1 MIENDQQYERQN
13 EQQNEQHQVET
24 VSSNVEPVSTECNI
38 VSNKPLTGAE
48 KYAQKLAIKQRI
60 QELTCELE
68 SLKI

>member
-13 EQQNEQHQVET
+13 EQQQVET

-48 KYAQKLAIKQRI
+48 KYA
-60 QELTCELE
+60 
-68 SLKI
+68 

>member
-24 VSSNVEPVSTECNI
+24 VSSNVEPVRTECNI

-48 KYAQKLAIKQRI
+48 KYA
-60 QELTCELE
+60 
-68 SLKI
+68 

>member
-24 VSSNVEPVSTECNI
+24 VSSNVEPVSTESNI

-48 KYAQKLAIKQRI
+48 KYA
-60 QELTCELE
+60 
-68 SLKI
+68 